1 LTGNANS
8 SDSDL
13 AAELQTGSMSA
24 GKTLYDR
31 YHDSVQRYCHHLMHD
46 PDPAKD
52 AAHDTFIAAMDNIGT
67 LRKSA
72 SFKSWLFR
80 IARNECMMTM
90 RRSSR
95 MVRLEDSDDVWESS
109 TPHSL
114 ALQGELQQIVRDAV
128 DHLKPIYREAIVLR
142 EFEGLNYREIAETTE
157 ASIASVKFRLHRA
170 REALANSLAAYLDER
185 STP

>member
-1 LTGNANS
+1 
-8 SDSDL
+8 
-13 AAELQTGSMSA
+13 MSA
-24 GKTLYDR
+24 GETLYNR
-31 YHDSVQRYCHHLMHD
+31 YHDSVQRYCRCLMHD

-52 AAHDTFIAAMDNIGT
+52 AAQDTFIAAIGSIGT
-67 LRKSA
+67 LRESA

-90 RRSSR
+90 RRSLR

-170 REALANSLAAYLDER
+170 REALADSLADYLDER